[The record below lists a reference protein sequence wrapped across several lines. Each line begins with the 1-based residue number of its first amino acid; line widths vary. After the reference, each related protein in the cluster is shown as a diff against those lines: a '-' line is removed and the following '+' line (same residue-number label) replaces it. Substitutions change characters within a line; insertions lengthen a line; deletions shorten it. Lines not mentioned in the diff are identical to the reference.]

1 MTRPSALVVDDDHDL
16 RDLIAHVVTRA
27 GYEVT
32 TAGDAAS
39 ALRAVGEQAHT
50 LITVDLSLPGAEGM
64 ALVEALQWAS
74 DAHLVLVTGRV
85 LSPEQRAEA
94 FEAGADDLLLKPFP
108 MGELR
113 ARAERVAA
121 AATPAAS

>member
-1 MTRPSALVVDDDHDL
+1 
-16 RDLIAHVVTRA
+16 VTRA
-27 GYEVT
+27 GFEVT

-39 ALRAVGEQAHT
+39 AVRAVGEQDFT
-50 LITVDLSLPGAEGM
+50 LVTVDLSLPGAEGL

-74 DAHLVLVTGRV
+74 EAHLLLVTGRV
-85 LSPEQRAEA
+85 LSPDQRAEA
-94 FEAGADDLLLKPFP
+94 VEAGADDVLIKPFP
-108 MGELR
+108 LTQLR